1 MSIDIQNIDLSKMKK
16 WTPESI
22 LKKKRIESGFTQK
35 QVADILG
42 ISLRQWQR
50 YEKDDDLSCVT
61 FQMGINICELL
72 NIDVYTYVTPLNDIL
87 EHNLVTPGEVE
98 ESTRKEIINAS
109 KGDMWAWMI
118 FDSIMQGQ

>member
-61 FQMGINICELL
+61 FQMGVNICELL

-109 KGDMWAWMI
+109 KGDM
-118 FDSIMQGQ
+118 

>member
-50 YEKDDDLSCVT
+50 YEKDDDDFS
-61 FQMGINICELL
+61 
-72 NIDVYTYVTPLNDIL
+72 DVIVKDVIVY
-87 EHNLVTPGEVE
+87 E
-98 ESTRKEIINAS
+98 EKNN
-109 KGDMWAWMI
+109 
-118 FDSIMQGQ
+118 